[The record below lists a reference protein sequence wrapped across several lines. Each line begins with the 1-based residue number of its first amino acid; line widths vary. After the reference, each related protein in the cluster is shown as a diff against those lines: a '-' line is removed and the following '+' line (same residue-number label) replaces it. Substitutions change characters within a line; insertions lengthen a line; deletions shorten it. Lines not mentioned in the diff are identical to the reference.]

1 MPRTHSVS
9 AFAQALRAVGEPVF
23 GRAASD
29 VSMSRVLTQ
38 LFEIT
43 ALFDMRLQPQLV
55 TVEGVARRI
64 DPEHDI
70 WRAADPVV
78 RRWMLRELGPAAR
91 AKRFAEEGLE
101 ALRNLARLVES
112 PSQPAVA
119 LVAQDKGSPFAWFA
133 IGAAVSGLTFLLAA
147 WVF

>member
-1 MPRTHSVS
+1 MNASIS
-9 AFAQALRAVGEPVF
+9 ATAPWCASAISDCVP
-23 GRAASD
+23 ASD
-29 VSMSRVLTQ
+29 
-38 LFEIT
+38 T
-43 ALFDMRLQPQLV
+43 AQSTDADFGIENVKSNPATAFRAPFALSSASIAA
-55 TVEGVARRI
+55 TASARSVK
-64 DPEHDI
+64 
-70 WRAADPVV
+70 ASSGSSAVV